1 MFISVSQNT
10 FELKPKQ
17 ELKPLNL
24 LFFFI
29 VFIPKYAK
37 LQDNMIEAAIQ

>member
-17 ELKPLNL
+17 ELKPLN